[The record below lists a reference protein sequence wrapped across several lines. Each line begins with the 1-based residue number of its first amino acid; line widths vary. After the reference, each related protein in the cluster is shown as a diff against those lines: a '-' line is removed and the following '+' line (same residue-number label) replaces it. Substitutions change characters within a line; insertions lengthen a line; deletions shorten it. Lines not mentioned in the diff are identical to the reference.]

1 MPEAKRG
8 RRRADRRLQS
18 GLEGADIIRVQFG
31 EEACNLS
38 GFMPV
43 RRSVFCTNPHPT
55 VMKNV
60 NLWAAALLI
69 SVGLSSCALSY
80 PYCDAY
86 NGVEFEQAPADEAS
100 APTEAG
106 FEH

>member
-1 MPEAKRG
+1 M
-8 RRRADRRLQS
+8 RR
-18 GLEGADIIRVQFG
+18 QFG
-31 EEACNLS
+31 EDECNLF

-55 VMKNV
+55 VMKNF

-86 NGVEFEQAPADEAS
+86 NGVEFEQAPVDEAS
-100 APTEAG
+100 APIEAG

>member
-1 MPEAKRG
+1 
-8 RRRADRRLQS
+8 
-18 GLEGADIIRVQFG
+18 
-31 EEACNLS
+31 
-38 GFMPV
+38 
-43 RRSVFCTNPHPT
+43 
-55 VMKNV
+55 MKNV

-86 NGVEFEQAPADEAS
+86 NGVEFEQTPADEIS

>member
-1 MPEAKRG
+1 
-8 RRRADRRLQS
+8 
-18 GLEGADIIRVQFG
+18 
-31 EEACNLS
+31 
-38 GFMPV
+38 
-43 RRSVFCTNPHPT
+43 
-55 VMKNV
+55 MKNV

-86 NGVEFEQAPADEAS
+86 NGVEFEQASADEAS

>member
-1 MPEAKRG
+1 
-8 RRRADRRLQS
+8 
-18 GLEGADIIRVQFG
+18 
-31 EEACNLS
+31 
-38 GFMPV
+38 
-43 RRSVFCTNPHPT
+43 
-55 VMKNV
+55 MKNV
-60 NLWAAALLI
+60 NLWAAALPDQRRPQQLR
-69 SVGLSSCALSY
+69 LSY